1 MRKIKKIVSIFMIA
15 AVAFTVAVTNT
26 SINADDSAK
35 GAYSSAPGTD
45 AVVKITKEIVA
56 GEGVSLDTAE
66 TFNFSA
72 ILKEVSTGTYTD
84 PAYANVNSLTAS
96 VDFAAN
102 ASGSNLIAETN
113 DIFSSLGS
121 NNYPHAGIY
130 VYTVTESTTNANGH
144 LIAGETY
151 TMYVYVYNKPD
162 TNPLEEGYDGTYIH
176 AVTVAVGDLSAG
188 DLTTDPDIEDK
199 KVDLTYDSSGDVTG
213 TGFRFK
219 GYYNEATGLD
229 IQKKVEGDLV
239 NLNDEYDFTVVFT
252 FPSSVEDV
260 PSSVGGPAATQFTF
274 AEITYTIKKDATT
287 ISSGNATSNTVTFK
301 LKADEIITFDNL
313 PAGTTYT
320 VTEAV
325 PNGFT
330 ASASVTEKGATYN
343 ENSVQVSS
351 GQVQA
356 DRGNGMTPNLLA
368 AEKKDGSA
376 QNKVVYKN
384 TETDVSITGLII
396 DNLPFIALMGVGIVG
411 LVYIALNKKRKSI

>member
-66 TFNFSA
+66 RFTFTA
-72 ILKEVSTGTYTD
+72 ALKEVSTGTYTD
-84 PAYANVNSLTAS
+84 ATYNSVKSLSTY
-96 VDFAAN
+96 VDFAIN
-102 ASGSNLIAETN
+102 TNGDNLIAETN
-113 DIFSSLGS
+113 NIFTGTT
-121 NNYPHAGIY
+121 YPHAGIY

-162 TNPLEEGYDGTYIH
+162 TNQLEEGYDGTYIH

-274 AEITYTIKKDATT
+274 AGITYTIKKDATT